1 MKDQIVIVGME
12 VSFLSCLYCMAKH
25 QSIDDFN
32 IGVLPVAPLV
42 VGGALGALCDTL
54 GIQ

>member
-1 MKDQIVIVGME
+1 MKDQLVIVGMAI
-12 VSFLSCLYCMAKH
+12 SFLGCLYCMAKH
-25 QSIDDFN
+25 QSTDDLN